1 MGTAVDR
8 KAWRELV
15 DGLVEQKRR
24 LVTFGDH
31 ESDTMPKPGASEE
44 QLRAA
49 ESRLGRRLDPQY
61 RELLSVANGWDHFW
75 ISYSLLG
82 TEDIGSGPRWES
94 GLTQAGIWFDD
105 NDWGDEIGAPND
117 PASFQLVVENDNGYS
132 GNVFLFVGPASDLPI
147 GAAVPLP
154 PEMTY
159 PDLYSYVRAQLDSMT
174 ADADQATLGEY
185 SEPWQGRNLRAAPPT
200 MAEIVAKIGELIQS
214 RNPDRPAPLRAGA
227 TVAELDALDRELG
240 GRLHP
245 EHRELLSESNGLATP
260 YWGLGDVLSVQDI
273 RDGVR
278 WREEL
283 ARKQSDEDYR
293 YDPPAWTA
301 EAAQILASGQQRDKP
316 APLVERVGY
325 LPTIPFAMSST
336 TFYGIDIT
344 DGCVRDLLQDG
355 EYFTKYGRRPAMG
368 RTVRDHLLKGCRD
381 LWWLSR
387 LRTAGQ

>member
-1 MGTAVDR
+1 MGAPVDR

-82 TEDIGSGPRWES
+82 TED
-94 GLTQAGIWFDD
+94 
-105 NDWGDEIGAPND
+105 
-117 PASFQLVVENDNGYS
+117 NGYS
-132 GNVFLFVGPASDLPI
+132 GNVFLFVGPASDLPT

-174 ADADQATLGEY
+174 VDADQATLGEY
-185 SEPWQGRNLRAAPPT
+185 SEPWQGRNLRTAPPT

-273 RDGVR
+273 CDGVR

-283 ARKQSDEDYR
+283 VRKQSDEDYR

-301 EAAQILASGQQRDKP
+301 EAAQLRASGQQRDKP

-325 LPTIPFAMSST
+325 LPIIPFAVSST
-336 TFYGIDIT
+336 TFYGIDIA

-381 LWWLSR
+381 LWWFSR

>member
-1 MGTAVDR
+1 MGTPVGD

-15 DGLVEQKRR
+15 DGLAEQKRR
-24 LVTFGDH
+24 LLAFGDY
-31 ESDTMPKPGASEE
+31 ESDTMPKPGATEE

-61 RELLSVANGWDHFW
+61 RGLLSVANGWDHFW
-75 ISYSLLG
+75 ISFSLLG

-94 GLTQAGIWFDD
+94 GLMQAGIWFDD

-117 PASFQLVVENDNGYS
+117 PDSFQLVVENDNGYS
-132 GNVFLFVGPASDLPI
+132 DNVFLFVGAASDLPT

-159 PDLYSYVRAQLDSMT
+159 PDLYSYFRAQLDSMT
-174 ADADQATLGEY
+174 DDADQTTLGEY
-185 SEPWQGRNLRAAPPT
+185 SEPWQGRNIRTAPPT
-200 MAEIVAKIGELIQS
+200 MAEIVAKISELIEGGNS
-214 RNPDRPAPLRAGA
+214 DRPAPTRAGA
-227 TVAELDALDRELG
+227 TTAELDALDRELEG
-240 GRLHP
+240 GLHV
-245 EHRELLSESNGLATP
+245 EHRELLAESNGLATP
-260 YWGLGDVLSVQDI
+260 HWGLGYVLSVQEI

-283 ARKQSDEDYR
+283 VRKQIDEDYR

-301 EAAQILASGQQRDKP
+301 EAAQMRALGHRRDKP

-325 LPTIPFAMSST
+325 LPAIPFAVSTT
-336 TFYGIDIT
+336 TFYGVDIA

-355 EYFTKYGRRPAMG
+355 EYFKKYGKRPELG
-368 RTVRDHLLKGCRD
+368 LTVRDHLLKGCRD

-387 LRTAGQ
+387 LRTE